1 MNPGPGTYST
11 AQSVAMTS
19 TSGATIRYTTGSTN
33 PTCSTGTVFGGPV
46 AVASTTTLRAI
57 ACASGMTDSAVTTGT
72 YTISASAGGSTIQEN
87 TAGFCRVEG
96 SISTSDA
103 GYTGAGYANI
113 SNSSGKGVNWSVSAP
128 SAGTFTLTFRY
139 ENGASSVVTTG
150 ATWTTVSF
158 TVTLNA
164 GVNTIRLEATS
175 NGGFANVDYLQV
187 SGNAVGV
194 ACN

>member
-1 MNPGPGTYST
+1 MVIAGPSAQSTITYNPPYSYNLTPVADVKTHVTNCAGVGKLGITDCGGGSTPQQVAAPVFTPGPGTYST

-33 PTCSTGTVFGGPV
+33 PTCSTGTIYGGPV
-46 AVASTTTLRAI
+46 RVASTTTLRAI

-72 YTISASAGGSTIQEN
+72 CTISASAGGSTIQEN

-113 SNSSGKGVNWSVSAP
+113 SNSAGKGVNWSVSPPRPAP
-128 SAGTFTLTFRY
+128 SP
-139 ENGASSVVTTG
+139 
-150 ATWTTVSF
+150 
-158 TVTLNA
+158 
-164 GVNTIRLEATS
+164 
-175 NGGFANVDYLQV
+175 
-187 SGNAVGV
+187 
-194 ACN
+194 